1 VQRHKGAY
9 SDETGKP
16 TLKIEDK
23 RNIGKMTPKTLAEKI
38 IGTHTAGGN
47 VSAGEVVIVKVDYT
61 FSHDAAGPLLINQ
74 VQKLKAG
81 SLQDSKDRTIFF
93 IDHAVPSPTKE
104 LSNDQ
109 AAVRTFSMNNG
120 LVLSDSGNGI
130 CHQVMAEDYAS
141 PGDLVVGTDSHTC
154 TSGGLGA
161 FATGMGATDIAVAM
175 KLRKTWLRV
184 PESIKI
190 RVDGSLPH
198 GVFAKDLILKTLSIL
213 GTDGAT
219 YKSIE
224 FEGSA
229 IDDLDVYGRLTLTN
243 MAVEAGAKTGI
254 IASDQ
259 KTLQYLKEFDRAEK
273 YREIRADDDANYEQ
287 EIPVYASDL
296 EPQVAV
302 PSSPDNVKPVSE
314 VRGMKVN
321 EVFIGSCTNTR
332 IEDLRTVSTI
342 FKNREKA
349 RGLKLIVT
357 PSSQKVYLR
366 CVKEGILE
374 TFLRAGAVVTPAG
387 CGVCFGALGGIPADG
402 EVIFSSSN
410 RNFPGRTGNPKAQ
423 TYLGSPATAAATAI
437 AGEIADPRE
446 FL

>member
-1 VQRHKGAY
+1 MAG
-9 SDETGKP
+9 
-16 TLKIEDK
+16 
-23 RNIGKMTPKTLAEKI
+23 KTLAEKI
-38 IGTHTAGGN
+38 IGSHAAGGS

-74 VQKLKAG
+74 LGKLKAG
-81 SLQDSKDRTIFF
+81 SLDSDKEHTIFF

-109 AAVRTFSMNNG
+109 SIVRNHALNNG
-120 LVLSDSGNGI
+120 MVLSDAGNGI
-130 CHQVMAEDYAS
+130 CHQVMAEDYS
-141 PGDLVVGTDSHTC
+141 GPGDLIVGTDSHTC

-184 PESIKI
+184 PESMKVNVHG
-190 RVDGSLPH
+190 RLPH
-198 GVFAKDLILKTLSIL
+198 GVFAKDIILATLKLL

-219 YKSIE
+219 YRSLE
-224 FEGSA
+224 FAGDV

-254 IASDQ
+254 IASDNR
-259 KTLQYLKEFDRAEK
+259 TRQYLKEFGREEK
-273 YREIRADDDANYEQ
+273 WKEVKADDNAIYESELSIDA
-287 EIPVYASDL
+287 SGM
-296 EPQVAV
+296 EPQVAL
-302 PSSPDNVKPVSE
+302 PNSPDNVKPISE
-314 VRGMKVN
+314 VRDVKVN

-332 IEDLRTVSTI
+332 IEDLRTVARI
-342 FKNREKA
+342 FKNRQKA
-349 RGLKLIVT
+349 KGLKLIVT
-357 PSSQKVYLR
+357 PSSQKVYLKCIR
-366 CVKEGILE
+366 EGIVEALIQ
-374 TFLRAGAVVTPAG
+374 AGAIVTPAG
-387 CGVCFGALGGIPADG
+387 CGVCFGALGGIPADN

-437 AGEIADPRE
+437 TGYVTDPRE

>member
-1 VQRHKGAY
+1 
-9 SDETGKP
+9 
-16 TLKIEDK
+16 
-23 RNIGKMTPKTLAEKI
+23 MTNKTLAEKI
-38 IGTHTAGGN
+38 IGSHTADGD
-47 VSAGEVVIVKVDYT
+47 VSAGQVVIVKVDYT
-61 FSHDAAGPLLINQ
+61 FTHDAAGPLLINQ

-81 SLQDSKDRTIFF
+81 SLDGAKDRTIFF

-109 AAVRTFSMNNG
+109 ATVRNFSMNNG
-120 LVLSDSGNGI
+120 MILSDAGNGI
-130 CHQVMAEDYAS
+130 CHQVMAEDYSS
-141 PGDLVVGTDSHTC
+141 PGDLIVGTDSHTC

-161 FATGMGATDIAVAM
+161 FATGMGATDVAVAM

-184 PESIKI
+184 PESLKVTINGTL
-190 RVDGSLPH
+190 RR
-198 GVFAKDLILKTLSIL
+198 GVFAKDLILKTLSLL

-229 IDDLDVYGRLTLTN
+229 IDNLDVYGRLTLTN

-254 IASDQ
+254 IASDAR
-259 KTLQYLKEFDRAEK
+259 TLQYLKEFDRGDK
-273 YREIRADDDANYEQ
+273 WKEIRADDGAIYES
-287 EIPVYASDL
+287 EISVSADDL
-296 EPQVAV
+296 EPQIAL
-302 PSSPDNVKPVSE
+302 PSSPDNVKPISE
-314 VRGMKVN
+314 VKDVKVN

-332 IEDLRTVSTI
+332 IEDMRTVAQI
-342 FKNREKA
+342 FKNQKKA

-357 PSSQKVYLR
+357 PSSQKVYLK
-366 CVKEGILE
+366 CIQEGIVE
-374 TFLRAGAVVTPAG
+374 TLLNSGAVVTPAG

-402 EVIFSSSN
+402 DVIFSSSN

-437 AGEIADPRE
+437 VGSISDPRE
-446 FL
+446 FM

>member
-1 VQRHKGAY
+1 MQQ
-9 SDETGKP
+9 
-16 TLKIEDK
+16 
-23 RNIGKMTPKTLAEKI
+23 KTLAEKI
-38 IGTHTAGGN
+38 IGSHTAMGE

-81 SLQDSKDRTIFF
+81 TLVGSEDRTIFF

-109 AAVRTFSMNNG
+109 ATVRNYSMNNG
-120 LVLSDSGNGI
+120 LILSDAGNGI
-130 CHQVMAEDYAS
+130 CHQVMAEDYTS

-184 PESIKI
+184 PESLKI
-190 RVDGSLPH
+190 TVNGTLPK

-219 YKSIE
+219 YKSLE

-229 IDDLDVYGRLTLTN
+229 IDNLDVYGRLTLTN
-243 MAVEAGAKTGI
+243 MAVEAGAKTGV

-259 KTLQYLKEFDRAEK
+259 RTLQYLKEFGRAEK
-273 YREIRADDDANYEQ
+273 YREIRADDGAVYES
-287 EIPVYASDL
+287 EVTINVSDL
-296 EPQVAV
+296 EPQVAL
-302 PSSPDNVKPVSE
+302 PSSPDNVRPISE
-314 VRGMKVN
+314 VKGVRVN

-332 IEDLRTVSTI
+332 IEDMRTVAQI
-342 FKNREKA
+342 FKNRQKA
-349 RGLKLIVT
+349 KGLKLIVT

-374 TFLRAGAVVTPAG
+374 TLLYAGAMVTPAG
-387 CGVCFGALGGIPADG
+387 CGVCFGALGGIPADND
-402 EVIFSSSN
+402 VIFSSSN
-410 RNFPGRTGNPKAQ
+410 RNFTGRTGNPKAQ

-437 AGEIADPRE
+437 TGEITDPRE

>member
-1 VQRHKGAY
+1 MSG
-9 SDETGKP
+9 
-16 TLKIEDK
+16 
-23 RNIGKMTPKTLAEKI
+23 KTLAEKV
-38 IGTHTAGGN
+38 IGSHTSGGE

-81 SLQDSKDRTIFF
+81 SIANDKERTIFF

-109 AAVRTFSMNNG
+109 ATVRNYAMNNG
-120 LVLSDSGNGI
+120 MVLSDAGNGI
-130 CHQVMAEDYAS
+130 CHQVMAEDYTS
-141 PGDLVVGTDSHTC
+141 PGDLIVGTDSHTC

-184 PESIKI
+184 PESMKVEI
-190 RVDGSLPH
+190 GGGLPR

-219 YKSIE
+219 YKSLE
-224 FEGSA
+224 FCGPV
-229 IDDLDVYGRLTLTN
+229 IDELDVYGRLTLTN

-259 KTLQYLKEFDRAEK
+259 RTRQYLRDFEREEKWKEL
-273 YREIRADDDANYEQ
+273 RADEDATYESN
-287 EIPVYASDL
+287 VSFTASDL
-296 EPQVAV
+296 EPQVAL

-314 VRGMKVN
+314 VKKVKVN

-332 IEDLRTVSTI
+332 IEDMRTVAKI
-342 FKNREKA
+342 FDGEKKA
-349 RGLKLIVT
+349 RGLKLVVT
-357 PSSQKVYLR
+357 PSSQKVYLK
-366 CVKEGILE
+366 CLKEGIVE
-374 TFLRAGAVVTPAG
+374 TLINAGAIVTPAG
-387 CGVCFGALGGIPADG
+387 CGVCFGALGGIPADND
-402 EVIFSSSN
+402 VIFSSSN

-437 AGEIADPRE
+437 SGEIADPRD

>member
-1 VQRHKGAY
+1 VKSLAG
-9 SDETGKP
+9 
-16 TLKIEDK
+16 
-23 RNIGKMTPKTLAEKI
+23 KTLAEKI
-38 IGTHTAGGN
+38 IGSHTAKGE

-74 VQKLKAG
+74 IQKLKAG
-81 SLQDSKDRTIFF
+81 SLEEDKDRTIFF

-109 AAVRTFSMNNG
+109 AKVRNYSLSNG
-120 LVLSDSGNGI
+120 MVLSDAGNGI
-130 CHQVMAEDYAS
+130 CHQVMAEDYSS
-141 PGDLVVGTDSHTC
+141 PGDLIVGTDSHTC

-184 PESIKI
+184 PESL
-190 RVDGSLPH
+190 RVMVNGTLGR
-198 GVFAKDLILKTLSIL
+198 GVFAKDLILKTLSLL

-224 FEGSA
+224 FAGPA

-254 IASDQ
+254 IASDG
-259 KTLQYLKEFDRAEK
+259 KTRQYLREFDREQDWKPLTADEDAV
-273 YREIRADDDANYEQ
+273 YESEIELDARE
-287 EIPVYASDL
+287 L
-296 EPQVAV
+296 EPQVAL
-302 PSSPDNVKPVSE
+302 PSSPDNVRPISE
-314 VRGMKVN
+314 VREVKVN

-332 IEDLRTVSTI
+332 IEDMRTVAKI
-342 FKNREKA
+342 FQGRKKA
-349 RGLKLIVT
+349 SGLKLIVT

-366 CVKEGILE
+366 CIKEGIVE
-374 TFLRAGAVVTPAG
+374 TLMNAGAIVTPAG

-402 EVIFSSSN
+402 DVIFSSSN
-410 RNFPGRTGNPKAQ
+410 RNFPGRTGNPKAD

-437 AGEIADPRE
+437 NGIISDPRE